1 MPTKITKLKFSMNTT
16 ASTVYI
22 SVLKFAKKRHCIS
35 QAMIEK
41 FNIHFVDN
49 VKKLIISFSH
59 AETPIL
65 AH

>member
-1 MPTKITKLKFSMNTT
+1 MKITKLKFSMNIT
-16 ASTVYI
+16 ASIVYI

-49 VKKLIISFSH
+49 VKKLLISFSS
-59 AETPIL
+59 
-65 AH
+65 